1 VAQQRPSSSSDDTLL
16 TLLAIAF
23 GGLIVLVFA
32 GVPLVLS
39 VLFLVIGRFV
49 GVRWWWWWLAA
60 AALGGLV
67 YLFGGPAALM
77 AYPETTKAIWN
88 AKGQM
93 PEALEANWW
102 PWLQAMLPT
111 ALVVAGAFAGG
122 LELYFET
129 ARPWWKPKR
138 AQKPFGLLGQAKI
151 QRTKAA
157 IQRGEAQVKDGFAL
171 GVDEVGNQ
179 VVISDHEA
187 NMHGLIVGAT
197 GAGKTTTILRMLAG
211 VIPRGLPVAVIDLKG
226 DPAVQDHLRRMAEQ
240 SGRVFELWT
249 MNGPG
254 IWNPMARGDATEL
267 KDKLVGLEEWTEPHY
282 KRAAERYLQWVF
294 MVLEQRGE
302 TPTLARV
309 VDLLHGPALEELGRD
324 RAIPN
329 EMAQQLRA
337 YLQGIDKTQLSGISG
352 MQSRLGLLV
361 EGRAGRF
368 LGQQDGQ
375 TIDLLRSVQ
384 EGRVTLFS
392 LDSQRYGST
401 AAQMG
406 SMVLQDLKTVASE
419 LSVRQS
425 RKMAY
430 VIVDEFSALSGD
442 HLLGLLNKGRSAGMC
457 VWLSTQELADLDRV
471 SPQFAAQV
479 IGNTNIKVVH
489 RQDHPDSAELL
500 AAVAGTRSTWEETLQ
515 FRMDPGAFGGG
526 RGEATGLGSLRKT
539 EQFSIHP
546 NVIKSLRTG
555 SCVLIRKSPRL
566 STGTVDVASLHS
578 VE

>member
-1 VAQQRPSSSSDDTLL
+1 MAQQRPSNSSDDTLL
-16 TLLAIAF
+16 TFLAIAF
-23 GGLIVLVFA
+23 GGLVVLVFA

-39 VLFLVIGRFV
+39 ILFLMVGRFV
-49 GVRWWWWWLAA
+49 GVRWWWWWLGAT
-60 AALGGLV
+60 ALGGLV
-67 YLFGGPAALM
+67 YLFGGQGALV
-77 AYPETTKAIWN
+77 AYPETAKAIWN

-102 PWLQAMLPT
+102 PWLRAMLPT

-122 LELYFET
+122 MELYIET

-157 IQRGEAQVKDGFAL
+157 IQRGDAHVRDGFAL

-179 VVISDHEA
+179 VIISDREA

-197 GAGKTTTILRMLAG
+197 GTGKTTTILRMLAG
-211 VIPRGLPVAVIDLKG
+211 VIPRGLSVVMIDLKG
-226 DPAVQDHLRRMAEQ
+226 DPAVQDQLRRMAEQ

-249 MNGPG
+249 MAGPG

-294 MVLEQRGE
+294 MMLEQLGE

-309 VDLLHGPALEELGRD
+309 VDLLHAPALEELGRD
-324 RAIPN
+324 RAVPS

-337 YLQGIDKTQLSGISG
+337 YLQGLDKTQLSGISG

-368 LGQQDGQ
+368 LGQQDGK
-375 TIDLLRSVQ
+375 TIDLLRSAQ

-430 VIVDEFSALSGD
+430 IVVDEFSALSGD
-442 HLLGLLNKGRSAGMC
+442 HLLGLLNKGRGAGMC
-457 VWLSTQELADLDRV
+457 LWLSTQELADLARV
-471 SPQFAAQV
+471 SPQFPAQV
-479 IGNTNIKVVH
+479 IGNTNLKAIH
-489 RQDHPDSAELL
+489 RQDHPESAELL
-500 AAVAGTRSTWEETLQ
+500 ASVAGTRSAWEETVQ
-515 FRMDPGAFGGG
+515 FRMDSGALGGT

-539 EQFSIHP
+539 EQFIIHP
-546 NVIKSLRTG
+546 NDIKSLGTG
-555 SCVLIRKSPRL
+555 SCILIRKSPRVR
-566 STGTVDVASLHS
+566 TER
-578 VE
+578 VEVVSAF